1 MAWLVTGDSQVGL
14 CIHPSAWHRGFPA
27 LGGLFH
33 EMLCDISPTLRFYD
47 LLPSPGTQW
56 SVVANG
62 RVSATPQQLLLW
74 WLLSPVTL
82 RPQGQ

>member
-1 MAWLVTGDSQVGL
+1 MAQ
-14 CIHPSAWHRGFPA
+14 GFPA

-33 EMLCDISPTLRFYD
+33 EILCDIAPILRFYD

-74 WLLSPVTL
+74 WLLSLVTL
-82 RPQGQ
+82 RPLGQ